1 MPPLLSF
8 AIQLAHQAGEL
19 LVDHFRRREN
29 EISLKVDRSIVTSAD
44 LSADRRITRAIQ
56 QAFPQDSV
64 LSEELH
70 PALPAEPGKAIWIID
85 PLDGTTNFSLGL
97 FYWGTVIA
105 YCISGCPELAVLHF
119 PLLGE
124 TYSAQ
129 RGQGAFLNGLPLR
142 VKSPDPQDKT
152 TVFACCS
159 RTFREYDVGIRYK
172 ARILGSASYSYC
184 MVAKGIALMA
194 FEAWPKI
201 WDIAGAYLLVQQA
214 GGVIT
219 TLEELPPFPL
229 TTIEDFRNKNFAVL
243 AASSPEFLQ
252 EARNQIH
259 PRQSLRS

>member
-44 LSADRRITRAIQ
+44 LSADRWITHAIQ
-56 QAFPQDSV
+56 EAFPQDSV

-201 WDIAGAYLLVQQA
+201 WDIAAGWLLVQEA
-214 GGVIT
+214 GGFIASLT
-219 TLEELPPFPL
+219 PDSPFPL
-229 TTIEDFRNKNFAVL
+229 QAGSEYSQRNFPTL
-243 AASSPEFLQ
+243 AAATSELLQ
-252 EARNQIH
+252 KGQGQIK
-259 PRQSLRS
+259 PKSQ